1 MILIGPRL
9 FPTRL
14 HHRYA
19 RCHPPFLEGV
29 SRGRPMV
36 LPLRPGVDR
45 DRRADQT
52 DTLPPLQ
59 DRRHA
64 HSTWRPPRIRRQQP
78 ATNNTSR
85 AADLL
90 QQPPSPTRLRTDL
103 QHLARRQNPTP
114 EPDHPRPVDLSPTR
128 RRRHYRRRHPRHQ
141 LQSQR
146 PNIPTHL
153 ETIRPPPKR
162 HPYRP
167 TRTRT
172 TPSTVARIRTTARS
186 CPSPRPSSDRLP
198 PRRLSDRRLST
209 HHPLLLPVSHFSN
222 SMPT

>member
-1 MILIGPRL
+1 MR
-9 FPTRL
+9 R
-14 HHRYA
+14 A
-19 RCHPPFLEGV
+19 A
-29 SRGRPMV
+29 MV

-59 DRRHA
+59 DRRNA
-64 HSTWRPPRIRRQQP
+64 HPPRCPHRIRRQQP

-90 QQPPSPTRLRTDL
+90 QQPSSKTRLRTDL
-103 QHLARRQNPTP
+103 QHLARRQDPTP
-114 EPDHPRPVDLSPTR
+114 QSDHTNTVDVSPTR

-172 TPSTVARIRTTARS
+172 TPSIVARIRTTARS

-209 HHPLLLPVSHFSN
+209 HHPLLLPVSHISFSI
-222 SMPT
+222 PT